1 MASGASPSSGTSAP
15 SSSPGRPTTPTPP
28 CRDSWTSPARSPGP
42 RLCPAIYRWPSPGP
56 AVRPAVI
63 TPESRS
69 PCARP
74 QEDPVPTGSANRE
87 WRGMF
92 SLSVG
97 GYCSVAP
104 AASARW
110 WASSSPTTPSP
121 NADLFPYWGSSV
133 DRTLIFKNPMASPS
147 PRTTCW
153 LADASPVLR
162 VDLCQRQQPEL
173 VRVTKRRNR
182 QPVKR
187 RTEQQEVLRPA
198 CASTASIGIE
208 VVAVSKLFLSFGTA
222 VSEQLLG

>member
-15 SSSPGRPTTPTPP
+15 SSSL
-28 CRDSWTSPARSPGP
+28 
-42 RLCPAIYRWPSPGP
+42 LCCSGGERTLVGFVEPDDTQSERG
-56 AVRPAVI
+56 
-63 TPESRS
+63 
-69 PCARP
+69 
-74 QEDPVPTGSANRE
+74 PVPVLGLVRRSHPDIQESNGVA
-87 WRGMF
+87 
-92 SLSVG
+92 LSE
-97 GYCSVAP
+97 
-104 AASARW
+104 
-110 WASSSPTTPSP
+110 
-121 NADLFPYWGSSV
+121 DHL
-133 DRTLIFKNPMASPS
+133 
-147 PRTTCW
+147 

-208 VVAVSKLFLSFGTA
+208 VVVVSKLFLSFGTA